1 MRDDDRSV
9 YVVFE
14 RWVPNAFHFTSQSQ
28 FRPAFCLGDF
38 TASSVVVRTN
48 FPRWPTLEAPLG
60 GFSGPQVESLWLQFG
75 KCSPGPPKSRH
86 WVPGYVPGEAP
97 WGRQLRQQFA
107 SCPPQSHHTAPQ
119 WNASHTPLL
128 KQISPLAGDDEPRRQ
143 ALGGHVPTGPLPSPL
158 QGHHV
163 HCGQWSWW
171 PWGCSF
177 GDHVPSACR
186 VGMHSSKILGLP
198 PGWTWQSVGL

>member
-1 MRDDDRSV
+1 MTEVYKLCLRDGCQM
-9 YVVFE
+9 
-14 RWVPNAFHFTSQSQ
+14 PFTSHHRASLDPPSVWETSQ
-28 FRPAFCLGDF
+28 HPQLWSEQTSHVGQH
-38 TASSVVVRTN
+38 
-48 FPRWPTLEAPLG
+48 LEAPLG

-163 HCGQWSWW
+163 HCGLWSWW